1 MNHWTRSLQFLGL
14 FVLGLFA
21 AEQSQ
26 AQDNLVSNGYFES
39 WTNGQPDHW
48 QFEKFTG
55 QGTGEVLRGSFS
67 LKQMVRVNRMWQVV
81 DEIEGGSHYTIS
93 FHYFDNDPGAYG
105 RVYAWWLDGD
115 DMLEEDGELLR
126 PEPFSGVDDEWRKFS
141 VSLAAPPEAD
151 GLHLEVRTIG
161 SEGESG
167 HIYYDDFSVVQY
179 EPITDGGHET
189 FANMERTGNIHA
201 DGTFL
206 GQDGSEWTFVQC
218 RGLDSFDGRAIML
231 GRSRDPQPYVES
243 GVIPDGIGVISF
255 EYMQAFSTDV
265 NLQLMVNG
273 QVVATVT
280 SDDQLDEVLESG
292 EIEVHAPGEVVIRF
306 MNRYNSS
313 GQVVIDNVVW
323 TDYDES
329 LAPVVVGVASLADLR
344 EAEPDGETIFVM
356 DGEAVVSWR
365 LAPENKYFLQDE
377 TAGVVL
383 WDKNGIIEEDYM
395 MGDGIS
401 GLRGRLIKWNHT
413 LCWVP
418 VECPGEASSHGADPE
433 PLPLSLQELAG
444 SGTVYQSRLI
454 ELQDVYFS
462 NKGGVFAEGECYV
475 LSDGEAEID
484 FCVFFPG
491 ADYIGTPIPEGDL
504 KITGLVTS
512 GENGPVF
519 TARSLEDIR
528 ISDSPRAFAVVFTV
542 VDDSETL
549 KQVQMAGDMTNWD
562 FVSMLEDPAHNWSVT
577 LNIPP
582 GSYAWNAAGNDGY
595 GSSFWMMPD
604 SHLNVTVDQDGNTTG
619 DNSYVYMVVGE
630 SAIDLSVVK
639 VYPNPAGTHLFVES
653 AAPIQQIRVMNTS
666 NQVIYT
672 NNQVN
677 SDVYEMNVGRFAP
690 GMYMIQVETV
700 SGMAMEKVQVGGP

>member
-1 MNHWTRSLQFLGL
+1 MDNWKRSLQ
-14 FVLGLFA
+14 VLGLIVLGVFA
-21 AEQSQ
+21 VGTVQ
-26 AQDNLVSNGYFES
+26 AQSNLVRNGYFES
-39 WTNGQPDHW
+39 WTNGLPDHW
-48 QFEKFTG
+48 HFETTTA
-55 QGTGEVLRGSFS
+55 QESGEVLRGSFS
-67 LKQMVRVNRMWQVV
+67 LAQMARINRMWQVV
-81 DEIEGGSHYTIS
+81 EVEGGKHYTIS
-93 FHYFDNDPGAYG
+93 YHYYDTDADAAGGLYAY
-105 RVYAWWLDGD
+105 WLKGEEKLGD
-115 DMLEEDGELLR
+115 DAEFLR
-126 PEPFSGVDDEWRKFS
+126 PEALSEVSEEWQEFK

-151 GLHLEVRTIG
+151 GLHLEVRTHGIG
-161 SEGESG
+161 GGEGQV
-167 HIYYDDFSVVQY
+167 YYDDFSVEQF

-189 FANMERTGNIHA
+189 FNHMELTGNNYV

-218 RGLDSFDGRAIML
+218 RGLDAFDGRAIML
-231 GRSRDPQPYVES
+231 GRNRDPQAYVES
-243 GVIPDGIGVISF
+243 GLIPDGIGVISF
-255 EYMQAFSTDV
+255 EYMQNFSTDV

-273 QVVATVT
+273 QVVATVAT
-280 SDDQLDEVLESG
+280 DDQEGEVLHSG
-292 EIEVHAPGEVVIRF
+292 EVEVHAPGEVVIKF
-306 MNRYNSS
+306 MSRYNSS

-329 LAPVVVGVASLADLR
+329 LAPVVAEVSSLADLR
-344 EAEPDGETIFVM
+344 EAAPDEETIFVL
-356 DGEAVVSWR
+356 DDEVIVSWR
-365 LAPENKYFLQDE
+365 LALENRYFVQDE

-383 WDKNGIIEEDYM
+383 WDKNGVLEEDYA

-401 GLRGRLIKWNHT
+401 GLRGRLIESDHM
-413 LCWVP
+413 LYWVP
-418 VECPGEASSHGADPE
+418 LECPGGASSQGNE
-433 PLPLSLQELAG
+433 QVPLQLSLQELAT
-444 SGTVYQSRLI
+444 SETEYQSRLA
-454 ELQDVYFS
+454 EVQDVYFS
-462 NKGGVFAEGECYV
+462 TKGGVFTEGECYV
-475 LSDGEAEID
+475 LTDGEAEIN
-484 FCVFFPG
+484 FCVAFAG
-491 ADYIGTPIPEGDL
+491 SDYIGTPIPEGDL
-504 KITGLVTS
+504 KIKGLVIS

-582 GSYAWNAAGNDGY
+582 GSYAWNAAGSDGS

-604 SHLNVTVDQDGNTTG
+604 SHLNITVDQDGSTTG

-653 AAPIQQIRVMNTS
+653 PAPIEQIRVMNTA

-672 NNQVN
+672 NSQVN
-677 SDVYEMNVGRFAP
+677 SDVYELNVGRFAP
-690 GMYMIQVETV
+690 GIYMVQVETLT
-700 SGMAMEKVQVGGP
+700 GMALEKVQVETP

>member
-1 MNHWTRSLQFLGL
+1 MGL
-14 FVLGLFA
+14 IVLGLFGA
-21 AEQSQ
+21 GSSQ

-39 WTNGQPDHW
+39 WTDGQPDHW
-48 QFEKFTG
+48 QFEKFSR
-55 QGTGEVLRGSFS
+55 QETGEVLRGSFS

-81 DEIEGGSHYTIS
+81 DEIEGGSHYAIS
-93 FHYFDNDPGAYG
+93 FYYYDNDPEASG

-115 DMLEEDGELLR
+115 QMLEEDGEFLR
-126 PEPFSGVDDEWRKFS
+126 PEPFSGVADEWRKFS
-141 VSLAAPPEAD
+141 VSLAAPPEAN
-151 GLHLEVRTIG
+151 GLHLEVQTIG
-161 SEGESG
+161 SGGKSG
-167 HIYYDDFSVVQY
+167 HIYYDDFSVIQY

-189 FANMERTGNIHA
+189 FANMERTGTSYI
-201 DGTFL
+201 DGTFT

-218 RGLDSFDGRAIML
+218 RGLDSFDGRAVML
-231 GRSRDPQPYVES
+231 GRNRDPQAYVES

-255 EYMQAFSTDV
+255 DYMQAFSTDV

-280 SDDQLDEVLESG
+280 TDDQLDEVLESG
-292 EIEVHAPGEVVIRF
+292 EIEVHARGEVVIRF
-306 MNRYNSS
+306 MNRFNSS

-329 LAPVVVGVASLADLR
+329 LAPDLTEVASLADLR
-344 EAEPDGETIFVM
+344 EAEPDGETIYVM
-356 DGEAVVSWR
+356 DSEAVVSWR
-365 LAPENKYFLQDE
+365 LAPEKKYFLQDE

-383 WDKNGIIEEDYM
+383 WDKYGIIEKDYVW
-395 MGDGIS
+395 GDGIS
-401 GLRGRLIKWNHT
+401 GIRGRLVESDHMLYW
-413 LCWVP
+413 LP
-418 VECPGEASSHGADPE
+418 SECPGEVSSHGQDPE
-433 PLPLSLQELAG
+433 PLRLSVQELAE
-444 SGTVYQSRLI
+444 SGTDYQSRLI

-462 NKGGVFAEGECYV
+462 HKGAVFAEGECYV

-484 FCVFFPG
+484 FCVVFPG
-491 ADYIGTPIPEGDL
+491 VDYIGTPIPEGDL
-504 KITGLVTS
+504 RITGLVTS
-512 GENGPVF
+512 GENGPIF
-519 TARSLEDIR
+519 SARCLEDIR
-528 ISDSPRAFAVVFTV
+528 ISDSPMAFAVVFTV

-549 KQVQMAGDMTNWD
+549 KKVQMAGDMTNWD
-562 FVSMLEDPAHNWSVT
+562 FVSMLENPAHNWSVT

-582 GSYAWNAAGNDGY
+582 GSYAWNAAGNDGS

-604 SHLNVTVDQDGNTTG
+604 SHLNVTVDQDGGTTG

-630 SAIDLSVVK
+630 SEIDLSVVK

-666 NQVIYT
+666 NQVVYT

-677 SDVYEMNVGRFAP
+677 SDVYELNVGRFAP

-700 SGMAMEKVQVGGP
+700 SGMAMEKVQVR